1 VPIPLGQES
10 ARILL
15 PVLLMAGL
23 IRKYEYVKSMSDVLK
38 ALDLHKFNQMISF
51 STENALL
58 M

>member
-1 VPIPLGQES
+1 MQIRNLCKFEPAGQT
-10 ARILL
+10 AHCIGFLA
-15 PVLLMAGL
+15 M
-23 IRKYEYVKSMSDVLK
+23 MSDVLK